1 MAVFGAYVGN
11 KMHELAITQS
21 LVDLVVERTA
31 GRRVSTVHLQVG
43 ELSGVVPDALQF
55 CYEVVTAGTDLEGSK
70 LAVDATAGQ
79 GHCRSCDED
88 FLLDQLIL
96 LCPCGSANVRIV
108 AGQELLVT
116 SVEMV
121 AEPCV

>member
-1 MAVFGAYVGN
+1 
-11 KMHELAITQS
+11 MHELAITQS
-21 LVDLVVERTA
+21 LVDIVVERTA

-43 ELSGVVPDALQF
+43 ELSGVVADALQF
-55 CYEVVTAGTDLEGSK
+55 CFEVVTVGTDLEGSE
-70 LAVDATAGQ
+70 LMIDETAGR
-79 GHCRSCDED
+79 GHCSNCDED
-88 FLLDQLIL
+88 FALDQLIL